1 MELTSSVI
9 LAATD
14 AASMLSLAGQALSI
28 ILAIIIGRCYVT
40 DRNTIWF
47 ISFLGAL
54 GVFLCLVFVDGQGAF
69 LAIFF
74 APMIYLF
81 AVGGR
86 SDLR

>member
-1 MELTSSVI
+1 M
-9 LAATD
+9 
-14 AASMLSLAGQALSI
+14 
-28 ILAIIIGRCYVT
+28 
-40 DRNTIWF
+40 IWF
-47 ISFLGAL
+47 VSFLGAL
-54 GVFLCLVFVDGQGAF
+54 GVFICLVLVDGQGAF